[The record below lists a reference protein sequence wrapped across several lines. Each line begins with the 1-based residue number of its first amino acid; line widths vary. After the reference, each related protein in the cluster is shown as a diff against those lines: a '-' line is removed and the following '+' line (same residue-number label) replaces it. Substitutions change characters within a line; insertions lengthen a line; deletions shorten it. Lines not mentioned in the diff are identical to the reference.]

1 MSYGLSVDANISF
14 NENIITSLGG
24 METYPVATD
33 CFSANYKNADQ
44 EFLVEPGQS
53 MGRIYGFVS
62 DGWYTAED
70 FASYNQTTDQWL
82 GEDGKEITTLLG
94 NARPGMM
101 KLKDLDGVDGVT
113 TDDRTEIGCTLPL
126 FTGGFNISAHVGGN
140 AWGRVDLNANFTYS
154 YGNDVLNL
162 SALDYTT
169 IYDKSKLR
177 NNTAAVVYGK
187 RYSMFTGDGTY
198 LPASAVADAS
208 GLVTGDNYTALT
220 AVLSEANANAS
231 IYNPVMTNIALT
243 DQFVEDGS
251 YLRLSN
257 LTIGY
262 SLPQA
267 WLEKAKISNVRI
279 FVQGTNLFCATK
291 YSGSDPEVDTRSS
304 KNPLAL
310 GVDFSAY
317 PKSRGFNVGLN
328 LSF

>member
-1 MSYGLSVDANISF
+1 
-14 NENIITSLGG
+14 
-24 METYPVATD
+24 
-33 CFSANYKNADQ
+33 
-44 EFLVEPGQS
+44 
-53 MGRIYGFVS
+53 
-62 DGWYTAED
+62 
-70 FASYNQTTDQWL
+70 
-82 GEDGKEITTLLG
+82 
-94 NARPGMM
+94 
-101 KLKDLDGVDGVT
+101 
-113 TDDRTEIGCTLPL
+113 
-126 FTGGFNISAHVGGN
+126 
-140 AWGRVDLNANFTYS
+140 
-154 YGNDVLNL
+154 
-162 SALDYTT
+162 
-169 IYDKSKLR
+169 
-177 NNTAAVVYGK
+177 
-187 RYSMFTGDGTY
+187 MFTGDGTY